1 MPVQTRRYA
10 TILFLLIA
18 GSVFLGIPADA
29 IYTTSDLAGSQP
41 LVRGQQFAITIT
53 GIPNTAYYVWLTKT
67 WPLSGEPGDQPPVIA
82 DYQENVQ
89 KDPEGGPYTIG
100 SYTYSNGDGRTIRD
114 DVAPSTPSMSSTNY
128 YALVTTDR
136 TGQAVVAF
144 QTSVNTALRS
154 YSVRVENPASVNNES
169 LFVQYGKKT
178 VNRGTVSIGTVTTRP
193 TKTTATTLTT
203 VPIPTESPTVQPTT
217 LSTPATPDIPTSIP
231 ATPQASAATAC
242 SILAMVAAILAVK
255 RH

>member
-1 MPVQTRRYA
+1 MQTHRYA

-18 GSVFLGIPADA
+18 GGIFLVAPAAA
-29 IYTTSDLAGSQP
+29 IYTTSDLSGSQP

-67 WPLSGEPGDQPPVIA
+67 WPLSGEPGDQPPIIA
-82 DYQENVQ
+82 NYQENVE

-114 DVAPSTPSMSSTNY
+114 DVAPSTPSMSNTNY

-144 QTSVNTALRS
+144 QTSANTALRS
-154 YSVRVENPASVNNES
+154 YSVRVENPTSVNNES

-178 VNRGTVSIGTVTTRP
+178 VNPGSVSIGTVTTRP
-193 TKTTATTLTT
+193 TKATTTVTT
-203 VPIPTESPTVQPTT
+203 MPTPTET
-217 LSTPATPDIPTSIP
+217 LTLQPATPVPQATETPASAPP
-231 ATPQASAATAC
+231 ATQKASAATAC
-242 SILAMVAAILAVK
+242 SILATGAAMLAAKK
-255 RH
+255 R